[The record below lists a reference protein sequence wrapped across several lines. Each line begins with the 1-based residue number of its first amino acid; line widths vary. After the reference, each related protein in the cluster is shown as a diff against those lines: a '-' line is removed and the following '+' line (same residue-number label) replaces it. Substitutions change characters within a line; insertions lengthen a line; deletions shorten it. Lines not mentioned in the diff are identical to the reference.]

1 MTIWETEWKCYM
13 EIKVLSLKLESTK
26 VQCCNTALGMRLIY
40 LPYPILTISSCV
52 PYCRVSS
59 QYKVYQ
65 DPLFISLF
73 VQLLLLVSITVSLS
87 QKMQQNISVDT
98 TKSFRM
104 REKF

>member
-1 MTIWETEWKCYM
+1 M

-26 VQCCNTALGMRLIY
+26 VQCCNTALGMRLIH

-52 PYCRVSS
+52 PHCRVSS

-65 DPLFISLF
+65 DPIFISLF
-73 VQLLLLVSITVSLS
+73 VRFFQLVSIIVSLS